1 MAMAITTSGSTRA
14 HAGRMNDPDP
24 EVPERARR
32 RQYSAKY
39 KLETLAEYDRLD
51 REAKDACC
59 AGRAST
65 PRCCLSLD
73 PRASSSSDV
82 MNAKE

>member
-39 KLETLAEYDRLD
+39 KLDTLAEYDRLD
-51 REAKDACC
+51 REAKGPVAPGGPLHLV
-59 AGRAST
+59 AVRVAQAAR
-65 PRCCLSLD
+65 PRGAPS
-73 PRASSSSDV
+73 A
-82 MNAKE
+82 